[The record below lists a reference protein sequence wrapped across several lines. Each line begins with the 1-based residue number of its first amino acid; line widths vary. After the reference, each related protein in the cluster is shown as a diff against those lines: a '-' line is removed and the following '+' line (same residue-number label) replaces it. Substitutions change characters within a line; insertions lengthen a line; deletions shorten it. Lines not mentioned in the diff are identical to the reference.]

1 MRFSSVIFLVAITA
15 LPACATAREQAP
27 STTASARIMSY
38 NIHAGRDLQRGSNL
52 ERVAALIDSLRA
64 DVVLLQEVDRSTAR
78 SGKIDQATVLSQR
91 TGMHFVFGRALDYD
105 GGEYGIAVLSRF
117 PVVTSRVVPLV
128 APAGADSVAQAEAE
142 PRVMLHVVLA
152 TPSGEL
158 HVVNTH
164 LDHRGQSVARNAQVL
179 QLLAYGA
186 HDVPKGA
193 PLVLGG
199 DMNARP
205 DAVEMRALAVVFDDA
220 WLGCGTGPGNTF
232 RSDQPDRRIDYL
244 MLVRV
249 RCTRAQVIGTQI
261 SDHLPLVVDVQIPQ
275 ASR

>member
-1 MRFSSVIFLVAITA
+1 MRISSVIVLLAVTT
-15 LPACATAREQAP
+15 LSACATAREQVAP
-27 STTASARIMSY
+27 PPASARIMSY
-38 NIHAGRDLQRGSNL
+38 NIHAGHDLQRASNL

-78 SGKIDQATVLSQR
+78 SGKVDQAAVLSR
-91 TGMHFVFGRALDYD
+91 HTRLHLVFGRALDYD

-117 PVVTSRVVPLV
+117 AVVTSRVVPLLV
-128 APAGADSVAQAEAE
+128 PAGADSAAQAAE

-152 TPSGEL
+152 TPNGEL

-164 LDHRGQSVARNAQVL
+164 LDHRAHSVARNAQVL

-186 HDVPKGA
+186 QDVPKRA

-205 DAVEMRALAVVFDDA
+205 DAVEVRALGAVFDDA
-220 WLGCGTGPGNTF
+220 WLGCGTGPGHTF

-244 MLVRV
+244 MLARV
-249 RCTRAQVIGTQI
+249 RCTRAQVIATEI
-261 SDHLPLVVDVQIPQ
+261 SDHRPLIVDVQIPQ
-275 ASR
+275 ASK

>member
-1 MRFSSVIFLVAITA
+1 MLLAVAT
-15 LPACATAREQAP
+15 LPACATSHEQAGAP
-27 STTASARIMSY
+27 SASARIMSY
-38 NIHAGRDLQRGSNL
+38 NIHAGLDLQRGSNL
-52 ERVAALIDSLRA
+52 ERVAALIDSLRV

-78 SGKIDQATVLSQR
+78 SGKVDQAAELSRR
-91 TGMHFVFGRALDYD
+91 TGMHFVFGRAMPYD

-128 APAGADSVAQAEAE
+128 IPDGADSAAQATE

-152 TPSGEL
+152 APQGEL

-164 LDHRGQSVARNAQVL
+164 LDHRAHSAARSGQVL
-179 QLLAYGA
+179 QLIAYGA
-186 HDVPKGA
+186 QDVPQGA

-205 DAVEMRALAVVFDDA
+205 DAIEVRALGAIFDDA
-220 WLGCGTGPGNTF
+220 WLGCGTGPGYTF
-232 RSDQPDRRIDYL
+232 RADQPDRRIDYL

-249 RCTRAQVIGTQI
+249 RCTRAQVIATEI
-261 SDHLPLVVDVQIPQ
+261 SDHRPLIVDVQLRP
-275 ASR
+275 ASK